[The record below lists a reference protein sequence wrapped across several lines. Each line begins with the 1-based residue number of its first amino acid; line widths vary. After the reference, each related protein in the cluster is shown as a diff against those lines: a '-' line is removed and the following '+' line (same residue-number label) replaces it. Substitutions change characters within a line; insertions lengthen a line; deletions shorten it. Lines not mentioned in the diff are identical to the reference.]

1 MDKNIEY
8 RLNKDNS
15 INSNYVDVLE
25 EDKPLAGQ
33 KFVCIS
39 FISPDKIL
47 KEKKEFFYEEFL
59 KQWDMAKSLEK
70 FTQFLNF
77 LSFKY
82 NLTNET
88 LNKDLEEFVKEER
101 EKIFTLSLNDE
112 FKTFIDKHETKLEEM
127 FNKKYN
133 FQTNVRGIKVRGTF
147 PSQSE
152 AELRAK
158 LLRELDPN
166 HDVFVG
172 PVGLWMPFD
181 PEAYKTGRV
190 EYLEDELNQLM
201 HEKNKNEEKAKEQFD
216 ERVKEAKKQAI
227 EDNKSKALESGNKL
241 TQTLDED
248 GNLINVK
255 DAKTFGLSNEG
266 VTSADIR
273 KELFESGDIV
283 KDDETDHGMS
293 QLSNKKID

>member
-1 MDKNIEY
+1 MDKNMEY
-8 RLNKDNS
+8 RLNKDS
-15 INSNYVDVLE
+15 SANSNYVDVLE
-25 EDKPLAGQ
+25 EDKPMAGQ

-82 NLTNET
+82 KLNNET
-88 LNKDLEEFVKEER
+88 LNNDLEEFVKEER
-101 EKIFTLSLNDE
+101 EKIFTLSLQDE
-112 FKTFIDKHETKLEEM
+112 FKTFIDKHENKLEEM
-127 FNKKYN
+127 FNKKFN
-133 FQTNVRGIKVRGTF
+133 FQTNVRGIKVRGSF

-216 ERVKEAKKQAI
+216 ERVKEAKIQAI
-227 EDNKSKALESGNKL
+227 EDNKSKALVSGNKL
-241 TQTLDED
+241 TQTLDEE

-255 DAKTFGLSNEG
+255 DATTFGLSNEG

-293 QLSNKKID
+293 HLSNKKIE